1 MNSNAQKLGE
11 QLASEITMRDYI
23 AVEAMKAY
31 LSRGTPITTA
41 KSWAYDAAEKMLEES
56 VKQNENC

>member
-1 MNSNAQKLGE
+1 MNDEAKTLGDKP
-11 QLASEITMRDYI
+11 ASEITMRDHI

-56 VKQNENC
+56 VKTKL

>member
-1 MNSNAQKLGE
+1 MNQEAQKLGE
-11 QLASEITMRDYI
+11 KPASEITMRDHI
-23 AVEAMKAY
+23 AIEAMKAY

-56 VKQNENC
+56 VKTK

>member
-1 MNSNAQKLGE
+1 MNQEAKTLGE
-11 QLASEITMRDYI
+11 KPASEITMRDHI
-23 AVEAMKAY
+23 AIEAMKAY

-56 VKQNENC
+56 VKTK

>member
-1 MNSNAQKLGE
+1 MNDEAKILGE
-11 QLASEITMRDYI
+11 ISAKEITMRDYI
-23 AVEAMKAY
+23 AIEAMKAY

-56 VKQNENC
+56 VRTR

>member
-1 MNSNAQKLGE
+1 MNDEAKTLGDKP
-11 QLASEITMRDYI
+11 ASEITMRDYI

-31 LSRGTPITTA
+31 LSRGTMPITTA

-56 VKQNENC
+56 VRTK

>member
-1 MNSNAQKLGE
+1 MSEKAKQLGE
-11 QLASEITMRDYI
+11 TSAIEMTLRDHI
-23 AVEAMKAY
+23 AIEAMKAY

-56 VKQNENC
+56 VRTK

>member
-1 MNSNAQKLGE
+1 MNDEAKILGE
-11 QLASEITMRDYI
+11 ISAKEMTLRDHI
-23 AVEAMKAY
+23 AIEAMKAY

-56 VKQNENC
+56 VRAR